1 MAKAARELGP
11 MKNCSQSTY
20 PLLALTKSLALS
32 AVDRKDFPSA
42 LAYSEAALQG
52 TLRIFPI
59 GHPSRVVEL
68 VKVAKLRYVG
78 EELTQAEQDGETLMS
93 KESRESHLFRCRI
106 TLEVAIQAAR
116 EVEIGFGSRAALT
129 LEVRGLIKQ
138 VEDALI
144 RDAI

>member
-1 MAKAARELGP
+1 

-32 AVDRKDFPSA
+32 AVDRKDFRSA

-52 TLRIFPI
+52 TLRIFPV

-68 VKVAKLRYVG
+68 AKVAKLRYVG
-78 EELTQAEQDGETLMS
+78 EELTQAQTEGEDS
-93 KESRESHLFRCRI
+93 FNGKESRESHLFRCRI
-106 TLEVAIQAAR
+106 TLDVAIEAAK